1 MKNAQPRSGYMKV
14 MLIPFKLRST
24 LLTYLES
31 NVISYV
37 KSGNT
42 TPSPSLSR
50 QRTAPMK

>member
-1 MKNAQPRSGYMKV
+1 MKI
-14 MLIPFKLRST
+14 MLLPGKGRGT

-42 TPSPSLSR
+42 KLFATLKAR
-50 QRTAPMK
+50 R

>member
-1 MKNAQPRSGYMKV
+1 MEKGKLEEMSFWDHV
-14 MLIPFKLRST
+14 DELRST

-42 TPSPSLSR
+42 KLFATLKAR
-50 QRTAPMK
+50 R